1 MRMHEDFH
9 RCLKCNHPWF
19 VEKTRVVLH
28 ESSTTDEVV
37 FKQQE
42 KTYVCESCET
52 PFKQEA

>member
-28 ESSTTDEVV
+28 ESSTTNEVV